1 MALLGGGPRNPLIR
15 LKARVRSLMLDC
27 CGQGLVEYLL
37 TLALV
42 ALGSVAAEQAFACR
56 LSCACELTA
65 YEFERIIDSDVKK
78 IPPRQLKKC
87 SKKCD

>member
-1 MALLGGGPRNPLIR
+1 MGLLGGGPENPLFR
-15 LKARVRSLMLDC
+15 LKARVRSLLRDC

-37 TLALV
+37 TFALV

-56 LSCACELTA
+56 LSCAFELTA
-65 YEFERIIDSDVKK
+65 YQFERIMDSDVKK
-78 IPPRQLKKC
+78 IPPGQLKKC